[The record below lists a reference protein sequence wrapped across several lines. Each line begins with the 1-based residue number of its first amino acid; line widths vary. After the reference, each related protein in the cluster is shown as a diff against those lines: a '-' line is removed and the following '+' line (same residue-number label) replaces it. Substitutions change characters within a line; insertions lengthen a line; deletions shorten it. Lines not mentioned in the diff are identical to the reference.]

1 MEIIAKRY
9 PRLRAFIVIL
19 VASVMLI
26 AIGAVLIALGAF
38 IVNYPD
44 ALDIIGFV
52 LILIGIACTVMMII
66 SIVRFCRLPENL
78 IMYENGELKFHN
90 GFTCRPA
97 EVTGLDCKKAD
108 PAYKNVKYDFGFGL
122 ITVFV
127 GDKKIK
133 VYYVAQPSDVYTRL
147 KNLVA
152 EAKLLG
158 D

>member
-1 MEIIAKRY
+1 MEVIAKRY

-19 VASVMLI
+19 VASIMLI
-26 AIGAVLIALGAF
+26 AIGVVLVALSAF

-44 ALDIIGFV
+44 ALDIMGFV

-78 IMYENGELKFHN
+78 ITYENGELKFHN

-108 PAYKNVKYDFGFGL
+108 PAYKNIRYDFGFGL
-122 ITVFV
+122 ITVWV
-127 GDKKIK
+127 GEKKIK
-133 VYYVAQPSDVYTRL
+133 VYYVAAPSEVYDRL

-158 D
+158 N